1 MKDIQV
7 FDYSNNIM
15 KELQKGILITTK
27 NKDKVNSM
35 TVSWGHLGIEWGKSI
50 FVCYI
55 RTGRYTHQMLDSGE
69 FTVNIPLDRDGIGN
83 ITNYCGSNSG
93 RDEDK
98 IKKLGLHLIPGI
110 EVSAPAIQ
118 ELPLT
123 LECKIIYRQIQN
135 SSKLPLTIQEHFY
148 PSDKD
153 SSFGIN
159 RDQHE
164 MFFGEIVKSYIAD

>member
-1 MKDIQV
+1 MKEIEV
-7 FDYSNNIM
+7 FDYSNDIM

-27 NKDKVNSM
+27 KDGKVNSM
-35 TVSWGHLGIEWGKSI
+35 TVSWGHLGIEWGKPI

-69 FTVNIPLDRDGIGN
+69 FTVNIPLDRDKNGKLI
-83 ITNYCGSNSG
+83 NYCGSHSG
-93 RDEDK
+93 RDVDK
-98 IKKLGLHLIPGI
+98 VKKLGLHLIPGI

-123 LECKIIYRQIQN
+123 LECKIIYRQMQE
-135 SSKLPLTIQEHFY
+135 SSKLPLEMQEHFY

-164 MFFGEIVKSYIAD
+164 MFFGEIIKAYIAD